1 MESQLLPVYISKL
14 REIQYAVRQQSIIA
28 TQQVWHT
35 TWSKHTK
42 RASDKWRLYCAK
54 HPIALFLTNS
64 AVSDPLENQL
74 SGQLNFCVN
83 KSLHCSSA
91 PQVLYTSLNAN
102 HEPIVIT
109 DDVFRIQYANKAAE
123 RLFEVKVV
131 RTHWFHSLII
141 SKMDIFPHQPKK

>member
-54 HPIALFLTNS
+54 HPIALFLTSS
-64 AVSDPLENQL
+64 AVFDPLENQL
-74 SGQLNFCVN
+74 SG
-83 KSLHCSSA
+83 
-91 PQVLYTSLNAN
+91 
-102 HEPIVIT
+102 
-109 DDVFRIQYANKAAE
+109 
-123 RLFEVKVV
+123 
-131 RTHWFHSLII
+131 
-141 SKMDIFPHQPKK
+141 